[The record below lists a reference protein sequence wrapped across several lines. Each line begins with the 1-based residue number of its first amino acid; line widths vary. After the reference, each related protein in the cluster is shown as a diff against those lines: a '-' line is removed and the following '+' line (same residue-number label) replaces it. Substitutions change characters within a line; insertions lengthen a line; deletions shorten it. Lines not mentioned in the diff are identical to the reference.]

1 MLQKDG
7 HAIVRVILEVAVEVQ
22 VSVAGAAVLGS
33 FLE

>member
-7 HAIVRVILEVAVEVQ
+7 HAIVRVILGVADEVQ
-22 VSVAGAAVLGS
+22 VSSAGASVLGS